1 MVQMGLESGMVNSVI
16 ICNDQADVQ
25 SWSSLGDTT
34 CVPYVTL
41 IVPWHGFLRWLG
53 LGCGLWPGHRMS
65 LWGKIAGPGDVLTLS
80 PHFADGEAAL
90 AWTQVHLATLYS
102 LADLCVI
109 SSPLE
114 IHFGEGYSKEKL
126 LFSF

>member
-25 SWSSLGDTT
+25 SWSSLGDTA

-53 LGCGLWPGHRMS
+53 LGCGLC
-65 LWGKIAGPGDVLTLS
+65 PGDVLTLS